1 MIVGRSRDSGVSHVH
16 DSGGGHMTVEW
27 SHDSGGRSRDSGGG
41 HMTVEWSHDS
51 GVGHVTAGVV
61 T

>member
-27 SHDSGGRSRDSGGG
+27 SHDSG
-41 HMTVEWSHDS
+41 
-51 GVGHVTAGVV
+51 VGHVTVGVV